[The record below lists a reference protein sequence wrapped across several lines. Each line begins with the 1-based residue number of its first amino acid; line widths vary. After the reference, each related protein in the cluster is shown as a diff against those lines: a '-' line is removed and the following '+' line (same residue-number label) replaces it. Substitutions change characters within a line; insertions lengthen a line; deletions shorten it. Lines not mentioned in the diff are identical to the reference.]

1 MIRNTEKL
9 FESGKFKDKNDIYNK
24 IFSQQDLSILSNSIY
39 NSFNFT
45 HSLSTKNIFSH
56 NYNSFGKNKNLEI
69 FSFPKACS
77 LTKKKDFEFN
87 D

>member
-24 IFSQQDLSILSNSIY
+24 IFSQEDLSILSNSIY

-45 HSLSTKNIFSH
+45 QSLSTKNIFAP
-56 NYNSFGKNKNLEI
+56 NFNGKNKNLEM
-69 FSFPKACS
+69 FSFPKQCS
-77 LTKKKDFEFN
+77 LKKKKYFEFN